1 MIKVTPNLEDAL
13 ASMARVH
20 DLIDK
25 ELVDN
30 IEDTTTVV
38 NLLETRMYIQM
49 IQEWMQCSDEIEAKN
64 AGEVFEEIHDGWRW
78 YGD

>member
-1 MIKVTPNLEDAL
+1 MISVNPNLEDAL
-13 ASMARVH
+13 ASMSKVH

-30 IEDTTTVV
+30 LGDSSVV
-38 NLLETRMYIQM
+38 AGLLETRMYIHM
-49 IQEWMQCSDEIEAKN
+49 FQEWLQCSDEIEAKN
-64 AGEVFEEIHDGWRW
+64 AGEVISEIHDGWRW